1 MGSLAVLLAAVGMY
15 SVMAYSVVQRTREIG
30 IRIALGAKPAD
41 VLALVVRRGLAL
53 ASVGLLVGVCL
64 TLGLSRFLASVS
76 FTGLSMGGGEKLL
89 GGSAT
94 NPTIYLAAAAFLCAV
109 AALAAY
115 IPARW
120 AAKVEPMIALRSE

>member
-1 MGSLAVLLAAVGMY
+1 MY

-41 VLALVVRRGLAL
+41 VLALVVRQGLAL

-64 TLGLSRFLASVS
+64 TLAVSRFLASVS
-76 FTGLSMGGGEKLL
+76 FTGARPWEEAKSC
-89 GGSAT
+89 SV
-94 NPTIYLAAAAFLCAV
+94 AARPIRSSTWLQRRSLCAV

>member
-1 MGSLAVLLAAVGMY
+1 MY

-41 VLALVVRRGLAL
+41 VLALVVRQGLAL
-53 ASVGLLVGVCL
+53 ASIGLLVGICL
-64 TLGLSRFLASVS
+64 TLAISRSLASVS
-76 FTGLSMGGGEKLL
+76 FIGSSMGGSAKLL
-89 GGSAT
+89 DASAT
-94 NPTIYLAAAAFLCAV
+94 DPLIYLASAGFLCAV

-120 AAKVEPMIALRSE
+120 AARVEPMIALRSE